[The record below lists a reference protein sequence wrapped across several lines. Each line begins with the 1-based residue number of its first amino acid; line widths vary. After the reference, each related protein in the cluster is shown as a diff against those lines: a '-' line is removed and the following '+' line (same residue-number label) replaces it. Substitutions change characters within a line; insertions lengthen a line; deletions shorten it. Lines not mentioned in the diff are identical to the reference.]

1 MSELNPAKE
10 SVVRAAYYDLA
21 RLFSFRDALESLQ
34 EEPSPKVVSLEAPG
48 LSGARRVGILPGSFN
63 PPTLA
68 HIELA
73 RRAREMFGLDAIV
86 FTLSRVTVD
95 KEKVEGLILEDRL
108 LLLSL
113 IARDLGWAHVS
124 VVNRGLY
131 YEQARA
137 FRSLLGNNA
146 RISFVTGLDKLIQI
160 FDARYYQ
167 DREAALRVLLTE
179 AQLLVAM
186 RGTLGMDDVEQLLS
200 RRENERYRDRVFP
213 FTLPDGMKEIS
224 SSSVRRRIAEG
235 GGFEE
240 KVPEIVAAFIAE
252 TGACVPRYQLR
263 ARLFDRL
270 YETRDEAAQFFDLV
284 KQAEK
289 NYDQGPR

>member
-1 MSELNPAKE
+1 MNEPNPAKQ
-10 SVVRAAYYDLA
+10 SVVRASFYDLA
-21 RLFSFRDALESLQ
+21 RLFSFRDALESLR
-34 EEPSPKVVSLEAPG
+34 EEPSPKAVSLEPPG
-48 LSGARRVGILPGSFN
+48 LSGGRRVGILPGSFN

-73 RRAREMFGLDAIV
+73 RRAREIFGLDAIV

-113 IARDLGWAHVS
+113 IAGDLGWARVS

-137 FRSLLGNNA
+137 FRSLLGNSA
-146 RISFVTGLDKLIQI
+146 RISFIVGLDKLIQI

-186 RGTLGMDDVEQLLS
+186 RGALGMDDVEQLLS
-200 RRENERYRDRVFP
+200 RRENEPYRDRVFP
-213 FTLPDGMKEIS
+213 FTLPVGMKEIS
-224 SSSVRRRIAEG
+224 SSSVRSRVAAA
-235 GGFEE
+235 GGFQEDL
-240 KVPEIVAAFIAE
+240 PEVAAAFIVE
-252 TGACVPRYQLR
+252 TGACLPRYQLR

-270 YETRDEAAQFFDLV
+270 YGMRDEAAQFFDLV

-289 NYDQGPR
+289 NYDNGLR